1 MSRIGKTPVA
11 FPKGVKIVCDG
22 SSVDVTGP
30 KGQIAFTFDSAMG
43 ITVDEEKSEVR
54 VERASDAKRNRALH
68 GLTRAMIAN
77 MVRGVTDPFEKRLE
91 INGVGYGAHV
101 KKNRLAL
108 TVGFAHEVFLDIP
121 DGVTVTMNRQQEV
134 IVTGVDKQ
142 KVGDFAARVRKVRP
156 PEPYNAKG
164 IRYGKSKD
172 QAEEIVKRKAGKAF
186 GSGDK

>member
-1 MSRIGKTPVA
+1 
-11 FPKGVKIVCDG
+11 
-22 SSVDVTGP
+22 
-30 KGQIAFTFDSAMG
+30 
-43 ITVDEEKSEVR
+43 
-54 VERASDAKRNRALH
+54 
-68 GLTRAMIAN
+68 
-77 MVRGVTDPFEKRLE
+77 
-91 INGVGYGAHV
+91 
-101 KKNRLAL
+101 L

-121 DGVTVTMNRQQEV
+121 EGVTVTMNRQQEV